1 MVPDQVPEVCPDLVA
16 KAYART
22 LDVALALLVPRVIQ
36 VGTVAEAAGTV
47 IAVVLV
53 LLYAKTK
60 IRSPTLCGRSA
71 MDVAFVDAF
80 P

>member
-1 MVPDQVPEVCPDLVA
+1 MVQVPEVCPDLVA
-16 KAYART
+16 KVYART

-36 VGTVAEAAGTV
+36 VGIVPEAAGTV
-47 IAVVLV
+47 IAALLV

-60 IRSPTLCGRSA
+60 IKSPDLCGESA
-71 MDVAFVDAF
+71 VDVAFVDVF